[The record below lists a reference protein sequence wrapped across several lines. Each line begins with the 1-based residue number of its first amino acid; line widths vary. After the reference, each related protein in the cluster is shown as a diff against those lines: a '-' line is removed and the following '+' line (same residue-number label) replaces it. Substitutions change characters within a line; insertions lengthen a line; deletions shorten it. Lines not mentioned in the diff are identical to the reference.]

1 MGCSE
6 ADWLDNSRTSIEG
19 LKTIFYHIFPHDKD
33 KDLKL
38 EFSKIYEIFAE
49 EHHMQSLQ
57 LSEVL
62 ARLILCADITRKKKL
77 TYLYCLGVH
86 YQNCCTKRL
95 TSETLNSMLR
105 LLLTQREL
113 LTACPYELQT
123 CGHIIE
129 AYFLSSS
136 LKNQDEKTLFT

>member
-1 MGCSE
+1 MTNISKELC
-6 ADWLDNSRTSIEG
+6 W
-19 LKTIFYHIFPHDKD
+19 
-33 KDLKL
+33 DLKL

-49 EHHMQSLQ
+49 EQHMQSLQ
-57 LSEVL
+57 LSEVWPNSSSAPTSR
-62 ARLILCADITRKKKL
+62 ARRRSLISTASHA
-77 TYLYCLGVH
+77 VH
-86 YQNCCTKRL
+86 YQNCCTKWL

-105 LLLTQREL
+105 LLLSQREL
-113 LTACPYELQT
+113 FTACPYELQT

>member
-49 EHHMQSLQ
+49 EH
-57 LSEVL
+57 
-62 ARLILCADITRKKKL
+62 ARRSSPISTALECTTR
-77 TYLYCLGVH
+77 
-86 YQNCCTKRL
+86 
-95 TSETLNSMLR
+95 
-105 LLLTQREL
+105 
-113 LTACPYELQT
+113 TAAPS
-123 CGHIIE
+123 G
-129 AYFLSSS
+129 SPP
-136 LKNQDEKTLFT
+136 KP